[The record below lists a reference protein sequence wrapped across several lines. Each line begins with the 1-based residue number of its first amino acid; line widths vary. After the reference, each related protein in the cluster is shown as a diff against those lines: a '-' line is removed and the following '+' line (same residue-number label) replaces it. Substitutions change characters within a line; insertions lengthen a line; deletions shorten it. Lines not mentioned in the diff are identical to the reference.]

1 MRKLLLFLFAIT
13 ATMTSFAHHGLSAD
27 SVALKEYTGRYV
39 FPDGSAVTEINVTIE
54 SGLLYASSEQ
64 GSSELKQLE
73 KDVFE
78 VVAYTGKATFKRD
91 ENGKV
96 SGVYVVIGDMI
107 MDGRKADD

>member
-1 MRKLLLFLFAIT
+1 MRKLMLSFLAIA
-13 ATMTSFAHHGLSAD
+13 ATIISFAHQGPATD

-39 FPDGSAVTEINVTIE
+39 FPDGSAVNEINVTIE

-91 ENGKV
+91 ESGKV

-107 MDGRKADD
+107 LDGRKADD